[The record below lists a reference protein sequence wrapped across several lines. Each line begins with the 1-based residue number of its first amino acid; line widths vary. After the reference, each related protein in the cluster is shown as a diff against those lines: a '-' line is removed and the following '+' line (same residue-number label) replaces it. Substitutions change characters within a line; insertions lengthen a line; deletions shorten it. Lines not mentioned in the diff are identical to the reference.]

1 MPPKT
6 IPTTATTLGSVGN
19 TSIGNTDLQLVIM
32 GRLQEIVDQRT
43 GNEQVLKNKIA
54 KIGILKVK
62 ILLVKKF
69 MKEKIKLKGF
79 LIQIKLKIRYKEVK
93 LPIIAD

>member
-19 TSIGNTDLQLVIM
+19 TSIDNTDLQLVIM
-32 GRLQEIVDQRT
+32 GRLQEIVDQLT

-69 MKEKIKLKGF
+69 IKEKAKLKRF
-79 LIQIKLKIRYKEVK
+79 LI
-93 LPIIAD
+93 